1 MTKRR
6 RHGRHRRRRTD
17 WVRGVVPIAAAVLL
31 VAVTALVVA
40 ALRGS
45 GGSTDALSGKITAAQ
60 DGEKVQQG
68 GAPQAGSG
76 TWPADA
82 RPEEGVAGAA
92 LEGASAEAESGQE
105 TETSDEAAGVE
116 EEDGAVHSAVAAE
129 VGSMEDEEDPQGG
142 AAAGTGGGAS
152 VDLDAAAKAEGETDE
167 ATLGIDVSKYQGNI
181 DWEQVAQSGVEFA
194 MVRVGYRTKATG
206 IIYED
211 PGARYNLQE
220 AAKNGILVGAYFFS
234 SAVTEEE
241 AREEAA
247 WTAAFISRYP
257 ITYPVAYNCED
268 FQSEDSRQYGLGVET
283 RTKIACAFLD
293 TVAAAG
299 YTPMFYASRN
309 EMEGNAQWNMDT
321 LGLRYRVWVSQYPEK
336 PYPETPAST
345 YSGTHAMWQYT
356 SQGTVAGIRG
366 SVDVNLAYFGYS
378 QAAQAKDQTPAEEV
392 AANPELGITFTE
404 VDETVTAKELTNL
417 RTLPTTLDSEVAY
430 QLPNGETVQRT
441 GIGSNG
447 WDRVIYNGQKLY
459 AVHNFLTTDL
469 GGEGGQA
476 GTGESGSAAD
486 NGQAGTP
493 ETGGPEESASQGEE
507 AGSGSGEAS
516 TDSGSAPEAGPAGAQ
531 ADDGTSESAG
541 MTFRDVSEAVTARD
555 QVNLRDQPSTVTGN
569 VVGSLSYGQA
579 VVRTGISDTG
589 WSRLEVGGQVV
600 YASSRLLATSMD
612 YKEQEKITDENPE
625 AGMHF
630 TAASGTM
637 KAKGGQ
643 TNLRTL
649 PTTNAP
655 SQVVAQLTGDATAER
670 IAEDKDRGWTKLIYN
685 GQTVYAVSSYLIP
698 AG

>member
-17 WVRGVVPIAAAVLL
+17 LAAVVPMMVAVLVIAAV
-31 VAVTALVVA
+31 VAVILSF
-40 ALRGS
+40 RGCGGEKSVS
-45 GGSTDALSGKITAAQ
+45 GQAETEQSAAQ
-60 DGEKVQQG
+60 QIGIQQIGAGEQSEET
-68 GAPQAGSG
+68 GSE
-76 TWPADA
+76 P
-82 RPEEGVAGAA
+82 
-92 LEGASAEAESGQE
+92 SAEEAAAETESGQE
-105 TETSDEAAGVE
+105 AEKTEATQETEAQE
-116 EEDGAVHSAVAAE
+116 ESAVKSTVAAE
-129 VGSMEDEEDPQGG
+129 VGSMDDEEDPQGG
-142 AAAGTGGGAS
+142 ANAAGTGGGAS
-152 VDLDAAAKAEGETDE
+152 VDLNAAAKAEGETDE
-167 ATLGIDVSKYQGNI
+167 VTLGIDVSKYQGSI

-194 MVRVGYRTKATG
+194 MIRVGYRTKVTG

-220 AAKNGILVGAYFFS
+220 ATKNGILVGAYFFS
-234 SAVTEEE
+234 SAVTQEE
-241 AREEAA
+241 AQEEAA
-247 WTAAFISRYP
+247 WVADFISRYQ

-268 FQSEDSRQYGLGVET
+268 FQSPDSRQYGLGVEE
-283 RTKIACAFLD
+283 RTDIACAFLD
-293 TVAAAG
+293 TIAAAG

-309 EMEGNAQWNMDT
+309 EMEESAQWNMDT
-321 LGLRYRVWVSQYPEK
+321 LGSRYRVWVSQYPEQ

-378 QAAQAKDQTPAEEV
+378 QAAAAKDQTPAEEV
-392 AANPELGITFTE
+392 AANPELGINFTE
-404 VDETVTAKELTNL
+404 VNDTVTAKELTNL
-417 RTLPTTLDSEVAY
+417 RSLPTTLDSEVVY
-430 QLPNGETVQRT
+430 QLSNGETVQRT

-469 GGEGGQA
+469 SENASGGTESTAAQ
-476 GTGESGSAAD
+476 SGSENEGD
-486 NGQAGTP
+486 
-493 ETGGPEESASQGEE
+493 SQ
-507 AGSGSGEAS
+507 SSDTTDS
-516 TDSGSAPEAGPAGAQ
+516 DSGSSEEAEAASGSAQ

-541 MTFRDVSEAVTARD
+541 MVFRDVSEAVTARD
-555 QVNLRDQPSTVTGN
+555 QVNLRDQPSTDTGN
-569 VVGSLSYGQA
+569 VVGTLSYGEA
-579 VVRTGISDTG
+579 VVRIGVSDTG
-589 WSRLEVGGQVV
+589 WSRLEVNGQVV

-630 TAASGTM
+630 TAASGIM
-637 KAKGGQ
+637 MAKSGQ

-685 GQTVYAVSSYLIP
+685 GQTVYAVSSYLTQV
-698 AG
+698 G

>member
-6 RHGRHRRRRTD
+6 RYGRHRRRRTD
-17 WVRGVVPIAAAVLL
+17 WVRSAVPATAAVLL
-31 VAVTALVVA
+31 IAVIVLAVL
-40 ALRGS
+40 ALRGC
-45 GGSTDALSGKITAAQ
+45 GGSTDAVSGERKTTQ
-60 DGEKVQQG
+60 DGKEVQQA
-68 GAPQAGSG
+68 GAQQTASG
-76 TWPADA
+76 IQPEDRAADA
-82 RPEEGVAGAA
+82 VPEGSA
-92 LEGASAEAESGQE
+92 AEAESGQE
-105 TETSDEAAGVE
+105 TAASDETGGAGAG
-116 EEDGAVHSAVAAE
+116 DGTAHSTVAAE

-152 VDLDAAAKAEGETDE
+152 VDLSAAVKAEGETDE
-167 ATLGIDVSKYQGNI
+167 ATIGIDVSKYQGNI

-194 MVRVGYRTKATG
+194 MIRVGYRTKVTG

-268 FQSEDSRQYGLGVET
+268 FQSPDSRQYGLGVEE
-283 RTKIACAFLD
+283 RTGIACAFLD
-293 TVAAAG
+293 TIASAG

-321 LGLRYRVWVSQYPEK
+321 LGSRYRVWVSQYPEL
-336 PYPETPAST
+336 PWPETPAST

-366 SVDVNLAYFGYS
+366 SVDVNLAYFCYS
-378 QAAQAKDQTPAEEV
+378 QAAQAKDQTPAAEV
-392 AANPELGITFTE
+392 AANPELGINFTE

-417 RTLPTTLDSEVAY
+417 RTLPTTLDSEVVY

-469 GGEGGQA
+469 GGGDSGQS
-476 GTGESGSAAD
+476 GTGEAAE
-486 NGQAGTP
+486 AG
-493 ETGGPEESASQGEE
+493 SASQSEGAE
-507 AGSGSGEAS
+507 SGSGGAS
-516 TDSGSAPEAGPAGAQ
+516 ADSASGGSDSGSAPETGSAGAQ

-589 WSRLEVGGQVV
+589 WSRLEVNGQVV

-630 TAASGTM
+630 MAASGIM
-637 KAKGGQ
+637 MAKSGQ

-655 SQVVAQLTGDATAER
+655 SQVVAQLTGEATAER

-685 GQTVYAVSSYLIP
+685 GQTVYAVSSYLTQV
-698 AG
+698 G

>member
-17 WVRGVVPIAAAVLL
+17 WISVAVPAGAAVL
-31 VAVTALVVA
+31 VIAVVTAVILT
-40 ALRGS
+40 LRGCGGTAGAVS
-45 GGSTDALSGKITAAQ
+45 GQAGTQETDAGAQQIGAGAQQVGADAQPGENGTGTASEGRAEETGSGLETAAS
-60 DGEKVQQG
+60 GEIQ
-68 GAPQAGSG
+68 
-76 TWPADA
+76 
-82 RPEEGVAGAA
+82 EESMVK
-92 LEGASAEAESGQE
+92 S
-105 TETSDEAAGVE
+105 T
-116 EEDGAVHSAVAAE
+116 VAAE
-129 VGSMEDEEDPQGG
+129 VGSVDDEEDPQGG
-142 AAAGTGGGAS
+142 ANAAGTGGGAS
-152 VDLDAAAKAEGETDE
+152 VDLNAAAKAEGETDE
-167 ATLGIDVSKYQGNI
+167 VTLGIDVSKYQGSI

-194 MVRVGYRTKATG
+194 MIRVGYRTKVTG

-220 AAKNGILVGAYFFS
+220 ATKNGLLVGAYFFS

-247 WTAAFISRYP
+247 WVADFISRYQ

-268 FQSEDSRQYGLGVET
+268 FQSPDSRQYGLGSEE
-283 RTKIACAFLD
+283 RTTIACAFLD
-293 TVAAAG
+293 TISAAG

-309 EMEGNAQWNMDT
+309 EMEGNAQWNMDI
-321 LGLRYRVWVSQYPEK
+321 LGSRYRVWVSQYPEQ

-345 YSGTHAMWQYT
+345 YSGSHAMWQYT
-356 SQGTVAGIRG
+356 SQGKVAGIRG

-378 QAAQAKDQTPAEEV
+378 QAAEAKDQTPAEEV
-392 AANPELGITFTE
+392 AANPELGINFTE
-404 VDETVTAKELTNL
+404 VNDTVTAKELTNL
-417 RTLPTTLDSEVAY
+417 RTLPSTLDSEVVY
-430 QLPNGETVQRT
+430 QLRSGETVQRT

-469 GGEGGQA
+469 
-476 GTGESGSAAD
+476 SGSA
-486 NGQAGTP
+486 
-493 ETGGPEESASQGEE
+493 
-507 AGSGSGEAS
+507 SGSGEGGNAADSAS
-516 TDSGSAPEAGPAGAQ
+516 QSGTAETGNAGDSASQSEAAEDDSSGETAVSGSAQ

-541 MTFRDVSEAVTARD
+541 VVFRDVSEAVTARD
-555 QVNLRDQPSTVTGN
+555 RVNLRDQPSTVTGN
-569 VVGSLSYGQA
+569 VVGTLNYGEA
-579 VVRTGISDTG
+579 VVRTGISDSG
-589 WSRLEVGGQVV
+589 WSRLEVNGQVV

-630 TAASGTM
+630 TAASGIM
-637 KAKGGQ
+637 MAKSGQ

-685 GQTVYAVSSYLIP
+685 GQTVYAVSSYLTQV
-698 AG
+698 G

>member
-17 WVRGVVPIAAAVLL
+17 WISVAVPAGAAVL
-31 VAVTALVVA
+31 VIAVVTAVILT
-40 ALRGS
+40 LRGCGGTAGAVS
-45 GGSTDALSGKITAAQ
+45 GQAGAQETDADAQQIDADAQQVGADAQPEENGTGTASEGRAEETGSGLETAAS
-60 DGEKVQQG
+60 GEIQ
-68 GAPQAGSG
+68 
-76 TWPADA
+76 
-82 RPEEGVAGAA
+82 EESMVK
-92 LEGASAEAESGQE
+92 S
-105 TETSDEAAGVE
+105 T
-116 EEDGAVHSAVAAE
+116 VAAE
-129 VGSMEDEEDPQGG
+129 VGSVDDEEDPQGG
-142 AAAGTGGGAS
+142 ANAAGTGGGAS
-152 VDLDAAAKAEGETDE
+152 VDLNAAAKAEGETDE
-167 ATLGIDVSKYQGNI
+167 VTLGIDVSKYQGSI

-194 MVRVGYRTKATG
+194 MIRVGYRTKVTG

-220 AAKNGILVGAYFFS
+220 ATKNGLLVGAYFFS

-247 WTAAFISRYP
+247 WVADFISRYQ

-268 FQSEDSRQYGLGVET
+268 FQSPDSRQYGLGAEE
-283 RTKIACAFLD
+283 RTTIACAFLD
-293 TVAAAG
+293 TISAAG

-321 LGLRYRVWVSQYPEK
+321 LGSRYRVWVSQYPEQ

-345 YSGTHAMWQYT
+345 YSGSHAMWQYT
-356 SQGTVAGIRG
+356 SQGKVAGIRG

-378 QAAQAKDQTPAEEV
+378 QAAEAKDQTPAEEV
-392 AANPELGITFTE
+392 AANPELGINFTE
-404 VDETVTAKELTNL
+404 VNDTVTAKELTNL
-417 RTLPTTLDSEVAY
+417 RTLPSTLDSEVVY
-430 QLPNGETVQRT
+430 QLRSGETVQRT

-469 GGEGGQA
+469 
-476 GTGESGSAAD
+476 SGSA
-486 NGQAGTP
+486 
-493 ETGGPEESASQGEE
+493 
-507 AGSGSGEAS
+507 SGSGEGGNAADSAS
-516 TDSGSAPEAGPAGAQ
+516 QSGTAETGNAGDSASQSEAAEDDSSGETAVSGSAQ

-541 MTFRDVSEAVTARD
+541 VVFRDVSEAVTARD
-555 QVNLRDQPSTVTGN
+555 RVNLRDQPSTVTGN
-569 VVGSLSYGQA
+569 VVGTLNYGEA
-579 VVRTGISDTG
+579 VVRTGISDSG
-589 WSRLEVGGQVV
+589 WSRLEVNGQVV

-630 TAASGTM
+630 TAASGIM
-637 KAKGGQ
+637 MAKSGQ

-685 GQTVYAVSSYLIP
+685 GQTVYAVSSYLTQV
-698 AG
+698 G